1 MRVFFSVFS
10 VLAVAAACAQAQ
22 TPQTLPPAGSSAS
35 GQASPAPDQ
44 QPAATAPVVTL
55 SILPMAPP
63 DLDSPY
69 ASPRD
74 AARHWFQTTLANL
87 REQHDI
93 RGAVRGFAQAL
104 LLDRTYAAA
113 AFNLGVLAAID
124 GKWED
129 AATAL
134 EEASRLD
141 HAGLG
146 AEAKPHLERARLLAL
161 LERSAE
167 GRRKRRY
174 DEALYGLLPVLP
186 NMAPSDA
193 AASLVLVGRIDPA
206 RWEAPALL
214 AGLEGNG
221 TGYDVSAQFLTI
233 AVKNSSDAALKARLQ
248 AALDAALRE
257 VRYASGRFSAETAAE
272 SGKYAEAAEFYEAA
286 WSTVPARSVN
296 AMQAASAWL
305 LTDNAARAC
314 TVLLRLRESG
324 EGEFAGLASAMLKEL
339 EPVEAAAKG
348 SAGDVREFYRDR
360 GSSQPPRIADLI
372 PPVDRAQFEIYGRSL
387 PRLADDPEPVVLLA
401 ALAADRDPASPAP
414 VPPAL
419 GAPAIAGDRPWSEL
433 KSLWD
438 RPATD
443 AAKAARPLQAAN
455 LIGNPR
461 VRRIITVTS
470 EPAGA
475 KVFSA
480 DHPEPLCETPCSVQ
494 ASEGKYTLRFS
505 LPGFQDEQEEIAT
518 AGADRELK
526 ASLVPTRG
534 SVIVETP
541 APAKLTINGTPDAA
555 ESPAELSLL
564 PGLHRIS
571 ADFGSGLRERVVNVK
586 PGARLRIVWR

>member
-1 MRVFFSVFS
+1 MRTESFHADDLAKALRRSKIATMPELKRALGTEVDVTVFRKLKQLAYRTSYSHRGGYYTLDETAHFDQSGLWSFQSVWFSRQGTLLDTAQAFVEDSSAGYFAEELDHLLHVGTKEPLLKLVQHERVAREPVGGLYLYCS
-10 VLAVAAACAQAQ
+10 MSPVLRERQLLARHVLQAEPNLASSFAKAEVVSGELKAAACAQAQ

-93 RGAVRGFAQAL
+93 RGAVRGFSQAL

-146 AEAKPHLERARLLAL
+146 AEAKPHLERSRLLAL

-206 RWEAPALL
+206 RWEAP
-214 AGLEGNG
+214 
-221 TGYDVSAQFLTI
+221 DRSAP
-233 AVKNSSDAALKARLQ
+233 
-248 AALDAALRE
+248 
-257 VRYASGRFSAETAAE
+257 
-272 SGKYAEAAEFYEAA
+272 
-286 WSTVPARSVN
+286 PAP
-296 AMQAASAWL
+296 A
-305 LTDNAARAC
+305 T
-314 TVLLRLRESG
+314 
-324 EGEFAGLASAMLKEL
+324 
-339 EPVEAAAKG
+339 
-348 SAGDVREFYRDR
+348 
-360 GSSQPPRIADLI
+360 
-372 PPVDRAQFEIYGRSL
+372 L
-387 PRLADDPEPVVLLA
+387 PRQKAPYWA
-401 ALAADRDPASPAP
+401 ALAGVRRGLRHSAAC
-414 VPPAL
+414 
-419 GAPAIAGDRPWSEL
+419 AGPQRSFRA
-433 KSLWD
+433 
-438 RPATD
+438 RPA
-443 AAKAARPLQAAN
+443 A
-455 LIGNPR
+455 
-461 VRRIITVTS
+461 
-470 EPAGA
+470 
-475 KVFSA
+475 
-480 DHPEPLCETPCSVQ
+480 
-494 ASEGKYTLRFS
+494 
-505 LPGFQDEQEEIAT
+505 
-518 AGADRELK
+518 
-526 ASLVPTRG
+526 G
-534 SVIVETP
+534 SV
-541 APAKLTINGTPDAA
+541 PDAA
-555 ESPAELSLL
+555 WLRRRGRRGRGATL
-564 PGLHRIS
+564 PL
-571 ADFGSGLRERVVNVK
+571 K
-586 PGARLRIVWR
+586 RLRRPPIFRRSPPERPG